1 MELPGSTVKV
11 SGTPDTAWP
20 LLLTALAVTLT
31 GGSPEFLTMTLSR
44 LRVMEAIVED
54 DGFVGDGPGA
64 LPPQLEI
71 RNPLAAAAATEAS
84 FVQEDIANTPLRQ
97 P

>member
-1 MELPGSTVKV
+1 
-11 SGTPDTAWP
+11 
-20 LLLTALAVTLT
+20 
-31 GGSPEFLTMTLSR
+31 MTLSR
-44 LRVMEAIVED
+44 LRVMEAIVGVAGF
-54 DGFVGDGPGA
+54 GFVGDGPGA